1 MPSLASYAS
10 RRNLTRPARRRYRRG
25 AGAGGRRPSAY
36 LKARPPRA
44 RPPSPL
50 TVRILFQKWRIMCG
64 SSAKQPRAN
73 VASFAGHIRAGL
85 ARVRCFSY
93 RHRRAGCGAP
103 GPAAAS
109 PDPSVASS
117 RGGLAAEAIQELPQ
131 RLQLLDCFRASPLAM
146 TKKVETYGGWSY
158 RGAAHWRLKDV
169 RSRRLKTEA
178 GMLSVRHG
186 QRSRAGPAP
195 HRQPRLAYVRAS
207 SFCPGRRFP
216 SGISTSSIQTSG
228 SRAAWRAR

>member
-1 MPSLASYAS
+1 MPCILRIAAKLDAAGAAALPPGARGREPGGAVHPHIS
-10 RRNLTRPARRRYRRG
+10 RRG
-25 AGAGGRRPSAY
+25 
-36 LKARPPRA
+36 

-85 ARVRCFSY
+85 ARVRCFSS
-93 RHRRAGCGAP
+93 GIGAP
-103 GPAAAS
+103 V
-109 PDPSVASS
+109 VARPIQPPQVLTLLSHH
-117 RGGLAAEAIQELPQ
+117 REAVLAAEAIQELPQ
-131 RLQLLDCFRASPLAM
+131 RLQLLDCFRASPLAI
-146 TKKVETYGGWSY
+146 TEKVETYGGWSY